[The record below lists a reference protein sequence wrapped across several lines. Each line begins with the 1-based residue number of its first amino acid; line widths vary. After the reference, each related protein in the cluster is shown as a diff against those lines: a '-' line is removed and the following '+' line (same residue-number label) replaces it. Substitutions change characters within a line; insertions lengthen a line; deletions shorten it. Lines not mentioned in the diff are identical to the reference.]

1 MCFLISLGISLIF
14 KVQRSINKIEIA
26 IVKKNSQEFSLVP
39 FNFKVQRS
47 INNKFPIRNLYTEMI
62 HFVYVFMDFVS

>member
-1 MCFLISLGISLIF
+1 MCFLISLRISLIF

-26 IVKKNSQEFSLVP
+26 IVKKNSQEFFLIP

-62 HFVYVFMDFVS
+62 HFVYIFMDFVS